1 MKLVYNMTMQQKGKA
16 KLAKGIAYNDTIVK
30 GKAKLA
36 KGIAHNDTIVKT
48 IGYAAQMFYSHSK
61 A

>member
-16 KLAKGIAYNDTIVK
+16 KLAKGT
-30 GKAKLA
+30 
-36 KGIAHNDTIVKT
+36 AHNDTIVKT